1 MRQIYKFFSLRIII
15 WLTKIE
21 SHSPS
26 ALKKGGS
33 KRAIAKHHA
42 CLQLAA
48 SRLSQSAFRKE
59 NVEVVSV
66 MAHRVPGDLV
76 TPEVQDVV
84 RRKLE
89 EAGLAYAG
97 AMPDDDYINAAT
109 VGYSSCTV
117 HCLCFIRIPLLVL
130 LVFGGDGCGAV

>member
-1 MRQIYKFFSLRIII
+1 
-15 WLTKIE
+15 
-21 SHSPS
+21 
-26 ALKKGGS
+26 
-33 KRAIAKHHA
+33 
-42 CLQLAA
+42 
-48 SRLSQSAFRKE
+48 
-59 NVEVVSV
+59 

-109 VGYSSCTV
+109 VGYSSCTFV
-117 HCLCFIRIPLLVL
+117 CFIPVPLLVL
-130 LVFGGDGCGAV
+130 LLFGGDGWCAV